1 MKRKGSLQR
10 SQFFFQPLTVT
21 LADVRY
27 AIFNESTK
35 VEVDSDDDTCPFQ
48 DQDDYIPIKKVK
60 YEYLT
65 PRQLPCGNRPTD
77 VVWISEHDNRYTADE
92 LLRLAKDQR
101 LQREADRRRPASPS
115 TPDSEP
121 PISEDDF

>member
-1 MKRKGSLQR
+1 MGVGKKHTGARQSVLKLRKHICAS
-10 SQFFFQPLTVT
+10 
-21 LADVRY
+21 
-27 AIFNESTK
+27 
-35 VEVDSDDDTCPFQ
+35 VDLRKHQCVSTCPFQ

-77 VVWISEHDNRYTADE
+77 VVWTSEHDNQYTADE